1 MVSTTTKLVCSV
13 IAAIFFS
20 FIYDS
25 AAVIPSFSSYI
36 ISYHIHTEPEKN
48 PNNDTALYLG
58 FLFLPVFEITM
69 YFFTPLSAYLGNK
82 LKCHL

>member
-36 ISYHIHTEPEKN
+36 ISYHIHTKPEKN
-48 PNNDTALYLG
+48 PNENIALYLG
-58 FLFLPVFEITM
+58 FLFLPMFEITM
-69 YFFTPLSAYLGNK
+69 YFFTPLCAYLGDK